1 MQFWTKEDEAVHLSL
16 YYLSVKNI
24 CELWSQRK
32 LIHRF
37 QFFFF
42 LLYFCTVTRQTY
54 VYVLGFSFSF
64 SLKSENALFQSI
76 RHRPARL
83 SSQSEASS
91 STPLVIFLIDKLF
104 PQQCFQL
111 SFNSVLKAQ
120 KVIWTVKVLILK
132 SLINLELVFFIWSFY
147 LNTFLNFPCCF

>member
-1 MQFWTKEDEAVHLSL
+1 MNQRSGTCSSI
-16 YYLSVKNI
+16 SVLFI
-24 CELWSQRK
+24 SDYQQWRTRRK
-32 LIHRF
+32 SKKRSH
-37 QFFFF
+37 FFFF
-42 LLYFCTVTRQTY
+42 LLYRCTVVQQK
-54 VYVLGFSFSF
+54 VKIYVLGFSFSF

-76 RHRPARL
+76 RHRPARP

-132 SLINLELVFFIWSFY
+132 SLINLELVFFY
-147 LNTFLNFPCCF
+147 LIILLEYVS